1 MNTRYRRGTD
11 VLAPVSDMLKI
22 GDVTLGQLPRVV
34 LSVIGESPVVAE
46 AAGEGVDILE
56 VRVDRFRGPFTQAS
70 VVDEVKALKRH
81 EMPLIGTIR
90 GKGEVRGT
98 VKLSDAERADLYQNI
113 SPLVDAIDI
122 DLSATILKSVVTAA
136 HRNKNIVILSH
147 HDFNGTPSESGLK
160 QIVGHASQLGADI
173 IKIATLAQHE
183 SDVLRL
189 LQFTAAHHPK
199 NLVTIAMGNI
209 GTVSRLVFPLAGSLM
224 TYTSMALSDGQIDAK
239 RLIED
244 LRLYYPRY
252 NEALIIRTRALEC
265 A

>member
-1 MNTRYRRGTD
+1 
-11 VLAPVSDMLKI
+11 MLKI
-22 GDVTLGQLPRVV
+22 GDVKLGKLPRVV
-34 LSVIGESPVVAE
+34 LGVIGESPVVAQ

-56 VRVDRFRGPFTQAS
+56 VRVDLFEGQLTQAS
-70 VVDEVKALKRH
+70 VVDEVKVLKRH

-90 GKGEVRGT
+90 GKGEVRGK

-122 DLSATILKSVVTAA
+122 DLSATILKPVVAA
-136 HRNKNIVILSH
+136 ARRNKNTVILSH
-147 HDFNGTPSESGLK
+147 HNFNGTPSESGLR
-160 QIVGHASQLGADI
+160 QIIGKASKLGADI
-173 IKIATLAQHE
+173 IKIATLAKNE

-189 LQFTAAHHPK
+189 LQFTAAHRPK

-209 GTVSRLVFPLAGSLM
+209 GTVSRLMFPLAGSLM
-224 TYTSMALSDGQIDAK
+224 TYTSVALSDGQIDAK
-239 RLIED
+239 RLIAD

-252 NEALIIRTRALEC
+252 NEALIIRTRALEF

>member
-1 MNTRYRRGTD
+1 
-11 VLAPVSDMLKI
+11 MLKI
-22 GDVTLGQLPRVV
+22 GDVKLGQLPRVV
-34 LSVIGESPVVAE
+34 LGVIGESPVVAQ

-56 VRVDRFRGPFTQAS
+56 VRVDLFGGPLTPAS
-70 VVDEVKALKRH
+70 VVDEVKVLKRH

-90 GKGEVRGT
+90 GTGEVRGT
-98 VKLSDAERADLYQNI
+98 VKLSDSERADLYQKI

-122 DLSATILKSVVTAA
+122 DLSAAILKSVVAA
-136 HRNKNIVILSH
+136 ARRNKNTVILSH
-147 HDFNGTPSESGLK
+147 HDFDGTPSESRLK
-160 QIVGHASQLGADI
+160 QIVGKASKLGADI
-173 IKIATLAQHE
+173 IKIATLAKHE

-189 LQFTAAHHPK
+189 LQFTAAHRPK

-209 GTVSRLVFPLAGSLM
+209 GTVSRLMFPLAGSLM
-224 TYTSMALSDGQIDAK
+224 TYTSVALSDGQIDAK

-252 NEALIIRTRALEC
+252 NEELIIRTRALEF

>member
-1 MNTRYRRGTD
+1 
-11 VLAPVSDMLKI
+11 MLKI
-22 GDVTLGQLPRVV
+22 GDVKLGTLPRVV
-34 LSVIGESPVVAE
+34 LGVIGESPVVAQ

-56 VRVDRFRGPFTQAS
+56 VRVDLFGGQLTQAS
-70 VVDEVKALKRH
+70 VVDEVKVLKRH

-90 GKGEVRGT
+90 GTGEVRGT
-98 VKLSDAERADLYQNI
+98 VKLSDAERAALYQNI

-122 DLSATILKSVVTAA
+122 DLSAAILKSVVAA
-136 HRNKNIVILSH
+136 ARRNKNTVILSH
-147 HDFNGTPSESGLK
+147 HDFDGTPSESRLK
-160 QIVGHASQLGADI
+160 QIVGKASKLGADI
-173 IKIATLAQHE
+173 IKIATLAKNE

-189 LQFTAAHHPK
+189 LQFTAAHRPK
-199 NLVTIAMGNI
+199 NLITIAMGNI

-224 TYTSMALSDGQIDAK
+224 TYTSVALSDGQIDAK

-252 NEALIIRTRALEC
+252 NEELIIRTRALEF

>member
-1 MNTRYRRGTD
+1 
-11 VLAPVSDMLKI
+11 MLKI
-22 GDVTLGQLPRVV
+22 GGVKLGEVPRVV
-34 LSVIGESPVVAE
+34 LGVVGESDAVAR

-56 VRVDRFRGPFTQAS
+56 VRIDLFEGQLTQAS
-70 VVDEVKALKRH
+70 VVNEVKTLKRH

-90 GKGEVRGT
+90 GKGEVRGRAR
-98 VKLSDAERADLYQNI
+98 LSDVERADLYQKI

-136 HRNKNIVILSH
+136 YRNKNIVILSH

-160 QIVGHASQLGADI
+160 QIVGKATELGADI
-173 IKIATLAQHE
+173 IKIATFAKNE

-189 LQFTAAHHPK
+189 LHFTAAHRPK

-209 GTVSRLVFPLAGSLM
+209 GTISRLALPLAGSLM
-224 TYTSMALSDGQIDAK
+224 TYTSVAPSDGQIDAK

-244 LRLYYPRY
+244 LRFYYPRY
-252 NEALIIRTRALEC
+252 NEELITRTRVLEF